1 MTGGDVRAV
10 LVELFRE
17 QLGDA
22 RLELRPDDAEQDLPG
37 FDSGK
42 KVLLILA
49 TEERFGIRLRSREV
63 DSLKRFGDWVALVHR
78 HLGLPPATKTVPETL
93 IGALGAFAGGEPALA
108 ARERTLDYAGL
119 LAAARGIST
128 WLVRNGVA
136 PGTRV
141 AIIQRDGAWA
151 TAMLLGVSH
160 AHAAVPLN
168 PALSAADY
176 AFATS
181 DFGVA
186 VVLVEEGV
194 LDEARLGD
202 VSVPV
207 LSFVPWTMHP
217 VGDDTPPPSL
227 PTHPAFLLHT
237 SGTTARPKKVV
248 LTHERI
254 FRGAGVIAEALKLGP
269 SDRCLT
275 GMPMFHVHGILNALA
290 STLVSGGSFV
300 HSGPFETMA
309 FYAHLR
315 ELRPTWITAVPTMY
329 HAIAARPEQLPA
341 DHRIRFLRTSS
352 APMSDVLAERL
363 ERLFAAPLLSSYGM
377 TEIDPIA
384 CVRFG
389 DAAPRGTVG
398 RPAGVDVRLVGPD
411 GADAAEGQG
420 GEVWV
425 RGPRVISSYEASE
438 EVNAAAFNE
447 GWFRTGDV
455 ARRDADGWLHI
466 SGRLKEIINRG
477 GEKVAPLEIDAV
489 LLRHPDVIEA
499 AAFGVLDPA
508 LGEEIAAA
516 VVLTPD
522 SRLTEDSLRSWLAQR
537 MALHKCPRHVRF
549 VSALPKGPTGKLL
562 RGALRL
568 APAADEVR
576 HGDVATVCS
585 VWAEVLGVSEVRP
598 TDRFFDVGGSSAAAV
613 DILLLLSER
622 LGRSLPIEVLL
633 DGDTPAALAAA
644 IQRHGGPPP

>member
-1 MTGGDVRAV
+1 MTELDIRGGLAQ
-10 LVELFRE
+10 LFRE
-17 QLGDA
+17 ELGNP
-22 RLELRPDDAEQDLPG
+22 RLELRSDDAEQDLPG

-49 TEERFGIRLRSREV
+49 TEERFGIRLRSREI
-63 DSLKRFGDWVALVHR
+63 DALRRFGDWVNLVSR
-78 HLGLPPATKTVPETL
+78 HLALTPGGRMVPETL
-93 IGALGAFAGGEPALA
+93 IGALDASTGRGPALLA
-108 ARERTLDYAGL
+108 KERMLDYAGL
-119 LAAARGIST
+119 LATARGISA
-128 WLVRNGVA
+128 WLVRNAVP
-136 PGTRV
+136 PGARV
-141 AIIQRDGAWA
+141 AIVQRDGPWA
-151 TAMLLGVSH
+151 AAMLLGVSH

-168 PALSAADY
+168 PTLSAADY
-176 AFATS
+176 AFATA

-186 VVLVEEGV
+186 VVLVEKGV
-194 LDEARLGD
+194 LNQAHLAD
-202 VSVPV
+202 VTAPV
-207 LSFVPWTMHP
+207 LPFVPWTTHP
-217 VGDDTPPPSL
+217 VGSDTPPPPL
-227 PTHPAFLLHT
+227 PTSPAFLLHT

-254 FRGAGVIAEALKLGP
+254 FRGASVIAEALKLGP

-290 STLVSGGSFV
+290 ATLVSGGSFA
-300 HSGPFETMA
+300 HSGPFDTME

-315 ELRPTWITAVPTMY
+315 EFRPTWITAVPTMY

-341 DHRIRFLRTSS
+341 DHHIRFLRTSS

-363 ERLFAAPLLSSYGM
+363 ERLFGVPLLASYGM

-389 DAAPRGTVG
+389 EAPPRGTVG
-398 RPAGVDVRLVGPD
+398 RPAGVDVRLVDPE
-411 GADAAEGQG
+411 GAGVAEGPG

-425 RGPRVISSYEASE
+425 RGPRVISSYEADDA
-438 EVNAAAFNE
+438 VNAMAFHE
-447 GWFRTGDV
+447 GWFRTGDL

-489 LLRHPDVIEA
+489 LLQHPDVVEA
-499 AAFGVLDPA
+499 AAFGVPDPA

-516 VVLTPD
+516 VVLTSD
-522 SRLTEDSLRSWLAQR
+522 SMLTEDGLRGWVAQR
-537 MALHKCPRHVRF
+537 LTLHKCPRHVRF
-549 VSALPKGPTGKLL
+549 VTALPKGPTGKLL

-568 APAADEVR
+568 APAAGEVVD
-576 HGDVATVCS
+576 GDVATVCA
-585 VWAEVLGVSEVRP
+585 VWGEVLGVSKVMP
-598 TDRFFDVGGSSAAAV
+598 SDRFFDVGGSSAAAL

-644 IQRHGGPPP
+644 IRRYGVVPT